1 MKGYSR
7 RFSIS
12 GAAHEKHSIESSTVG
27 FMYASMTAAFGKPV
41 RKHEAELYYTE
52 HGKVITLQA
61 ICQNYRLVPENDAN
75 KYYVLI

>member
-1 MKGYSR
+1 
-7 RFSIS
+7 
-12 GAAHEKHSIESSTVG
+12 
-27 FMYASMTAAFGKPV
+27 MYASMTAAFGKPV